1 MAYAN
6 PYFSR
11 LPGSYLF
18 AEISRRVKKYQAS
31 HPESAIISL
40 GIGDVTQPLA
50 PAVITALHKAVD
62 EMAAAKTFRGYGPEQ
77 GYAFLREAI
86 AKHDYAARGI
96 DISPDEIFVS
106 DGSKSDTGL
115 FQDLFAA
122 DAVIALAEPAYPVY
136 ADTNAMCGRAGF
148 WDGHRWT
155 NLVTM
160 PCTKETGF
168 LPSLP
173 DRRPD
178 VIYLCCPNNPTGTV
192 MNRAELKRWVDYA
205 RDAEAVIL
213 FDAAYEA
220 FITDS
225 EVPHSIFEIEGA
237 KNVAVEFRSFSKTA
251 GFTGLRCA
259 YTVVPQGL
267 TIRSR
272 DGKRSEEPANL
283 HAMWLRHQC
292 TRFNG
297 CPYIVQRAA
306 EAVYTP
312 EGQQQTQ
319 AILDVYKRNAANIRS
334 RLSALGFEV
343 HGGINAPY
351 IWVGTPDGMPS
362 WDFFNSLLQQANV
375 VCTPGSGFGPSG
387 EGYVRMTAFGT
398 PEKTAEAL
406 DRIAAV
412 KNW

>member
-6 PYFSR
+6 PYFNR

-18 AEISRRVKKYQAS
+18 AEISRRVKKHQAA
-31 HPESAIISL
+31 HPECSIISL

-50 PAVITALHKAVD
+50 PSVIEAMHKAVD
-62 EMAAAKTFRGYGPEQ
+62 EMAAAETFRGYGPEQ
-77 GYAFLREAI
+77 GYDFLREAI
-86 AKHDYAARGI
+86 ARHDFAARNI
-96 DISPDEIFVS
+96 DISPDEIFIS

-115 FQDLFAA
+115 FQALFAD

-148 WDGHRWT
+148 WDGHRWS

-160 PCTKETGF
+160 PCTRESGF
-168 LPSLP
+168 LPDLP
-173 DRRPD
+173 ARRPD

-192 MNRAELKRWVDYA
+192 MNRETLRRWVDYA
-205 RDAEAVIL
+205 RQVEAVIL

-220 FITDS
+220 FITDP

-237 KNVAVEFRSFSKTA
+237 RDVAVEFRSFSKTA

-259 YTVVPQGL
+259 YTVIPQGL

-272 DGKRSEEPANL
+272 DAQCAEEPANL

-306 EAVYTP
+306 EAIYTP
-312 EGQQQTQ
+312 EGQQQTR
-319 AILDVYKRNAANIRS
+319 AILDVYKSNAASIRS
-334 RLSALGFEV
+334 RLSTLGFEV
-343 HGGINAPY
+343 YGGVNAPY
-351 IWVGTPDGMPS
+351 IWVGTPNNMPS
-362 WDFFNSLLQQANV
+362 WEFFNALLQKANV

-406 DRIAAV
+406 ERIAAI
-412 KNW
+412 KHW

>member
-18 AEISRRVKKYQAS
+18 AEISRRVKKHQAA
-31 HPESAIISL
+31 HPECSIISL

-50 PAVITALHKAVD
+50 PSVIEAMHKAVD
-62 EMAAAKTFRGYGPEQ
+62 EMAAAETFRGYGPEP
-77 GYAFLREAI
+77 GYDFLREAI
-86 AKHDYAARGI
+86 ARHDFAARNI
-96 DISPDEIFVS
+96 DISPDEIFIS

-115 FQDLFAA
+115 FQALFAD

-148 WDGHRWT
+148 WDGHRWS

-160 PCTKETGF
+160 PCTRESGF
-168 LPSLP
+168 LPDLP
-173 DRRPD
+173 ARRPD

-192 MNRAELKRWVDYA
+192 MNRETLRRWVDYA
-205 RDAEAVIL
+205 RQVEAVIL

-220 FITDS
+220 FITDP

-237 KNVAVEFRSFSKTA
+237 RDVAVEFRSFSKTA

-259 YTVVPQGL
+259 YTVIPQGL

-272 DGKRSEEPANL
+272 DAQCAEEPANL

-306 EAVYTP
+306 EAIYTP
-312 EGQQQTQ
+312 EGQQQTR
-319 AILDVYKRNAANIRS
+319 AILDVYKSNAASIRS
-334 RLSALGFEV
+334 RLSTLGFEV
-343 HGGINAPY
+343 YGGVNAPY
-351 IWVGTPDGMPS
+351 IWVGTPNNMPS
-362 WDFFNSLLQQANV
+362 WEFFNALLQKANV

-406 DRIAAV
+406 ERIAAI
-412 KNW
+412 KHW